1 MDWIKVT
8 CAIIRIENKVLAV
21 QRSEKMN
28 LPLKWEFPG
37 GKMEADESEEDC
49 ILREIKEELN
59 LKIRIRKRLT
69 PTKFSYP
76 NINIELLP
84 FFADYISG
92 ELILIEHKQ
101 HVLLEIKDLMSLDWA
116 EADIPVV
123 MELIK
128 FSEDNID
135 F

>member
-92 ELILIEHKQ
+92 ELILLEHKQ